1 MKPNKWIVLLLS
13 LLVMASLA
21 GCGTKTSNT
30 DGQNLTV
37 NIGYIKNVAPS
48 YLAKEKGFVEKQFAA
63 KGAKVNW
70 VEFQTGPEEFEALSA
85 NHIDFLA
92 CGNTPVIVAQAAGI
106 DFKIISL
113 YSSGLKN
120 NVLLLPKDSPITS
133 IQELKDKKNSGCQR
147 QHLLQSDLPGPG
159 STGLQPSDVKLI
171 QLAPSEAKPAFEN
184 GTVDAWG
191 IWEPFIS
198 TEQATVG
205 AKILVSGEDLK
216 MPSPNFTVA
225 STKFAKDHPE
235 FVELYLKALDEA
247 VAWQTQN
254 QNEAVDLYAQVL
266 KLDKAIVAN
275 IVKNTDFRNDPV
287 SDDYIKEHQKKRRT
301 LFTILVES
309 KTRSRSQKLLTI
321 RLLRGQSRKLKQI
334 SGWENEAISFSL
346 DGRNK
351 IQTRKDQS

>member
-120 NVLLLPKDSPITS
+120 NVLLLPKDSPIKS
-133 IQELKDKKNSGCQR
+133 IQELKDKKIAVAK
-147 QHLLQSDLPGPG
+147 G
-159 STGLQPSDVKLI
+159 STSYNLIYRALDQAGLQPSDVKLI

-205 AKILVSGEDLK
+205 AEILVSGEDLK

-225 STKFAKDHPE
+225 STKFAKEHPE

-287 SDDYIKEHQKKRRT
+287 SDDYIKEHQKTADT
-301 LFTILVES
+301 LYDLGGVKNKVEVAKVIDNTFITRAKQET
-309 KTRSRSQKLLTI
+309 KT
-321 RLLRGQSRKLKQI
+321 
-334 SGWENEAISFSL
+334 N
-346 DGRNK
+346 
-351 IQTRKDQS
+351 

>member
-1 MKPNKWIVLLLS
+1 MLS

-159 STGLQPSDVKLI
+159 SSRAAAVRCEINSIGPFR
-171 QLAPSEAKPAFEN
+171 SEACLRERY
-184 GTVDAWG
+184 VDAWG

-275 IVKNTDFRNDPV
+275 IVKKYGFP
-287 SDDYIKEHQKKRRT
+287 K
-301 LFTILVES
+301 
-309 KTRSRSQKLLTI
+309 
-321 RLLRGQSRKLKQI
+321 
-334 SGWENEAISFSL
+334 
-346 DGRNK
+346 
-351 IQTRKDQS
+351 